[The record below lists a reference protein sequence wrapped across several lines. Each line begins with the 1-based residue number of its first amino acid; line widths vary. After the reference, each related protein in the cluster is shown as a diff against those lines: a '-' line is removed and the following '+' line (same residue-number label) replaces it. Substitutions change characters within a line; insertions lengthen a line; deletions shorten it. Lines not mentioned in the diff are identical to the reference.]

1 MAGMPGSLTRGRPS
15 LQARAIRFILSSGL
29 ATGLHWMLMAAL
41 VAQGVNAT
49 RATAAGAAAGALTNY
64 LLQFHLT
71 YAGTGRHR
79 YALPAYLLLI
89 TLGWVYNVAV
99 FQVLHA
105 SAELG
110 IVTAQLGTTLS
121 LAALNFIGYDKVV
134 FHER

>member
-1 MAGMPGSLTRGRPS
+1 
-15 LQARAIRFILSSGL
+15 
-29 ATGLHWMLMAAL
+29 
-41 VAQGVNAT
+41 
-49 RATAAGAAAGALTNY
+49 
-64 LLQFHLT
+64 
-71 YAGTGRHR
+71 
-79 YALPAYLLLI
+79 
-89 TLGWVYNVAV
+89 V